1 MRCTSILGH
10 TWVDLKDS
18 HPWYEYTWK
27 RVCKKC
33 GLVQKMRECVGV
45 TAYVYVDVGY
55 AENVDEL
62 IALALEQKAE
72 SRREATHK
80 KQVKERNIRET
91 IIPTRELVLKVTN
104 KEVDSQ

>member
-1 MRCTSILGH
+1 MRCTSIWGH
-10 TWVDLKDS
+10 KWVDIPITLDS
-18 HPWYEYTWK
+18 TYQ
-27 RVCKKC
+27 RVCRKC
-33 GLVQKMRECVGV
+33 GLIQTLREFG
-45 TAYVYVDVGY
+45 YVDYRYVDVGY

-80 KQVKERNIRET
+80 KPVKERNIRET

-104 KEVDSQ
+104 KEVDSN